1 MAHQTETRW
10 EKSDGKLHKE
20 EMIPPVKA
28 RQGRTGYRILTVL
41 IVALVLAF
49 VVWIPVEIW
58 GKREANEVAPQ
69 QPGQQLQSQQPAPP
83 PRRRY
88 RTVLLFQ
95 PKRRTARRPLRM
107 WRPQRRPNN
116 REQNHVPVPP
126 PHCGGTFIVLSGL

>member
-1 MAHQTETRW
+1 MMAHQTETRW

-69 QPGQQLQSQQPAPP
+69 QPGQQLQSQQPAPAAAP
-83 PRRRY
+83 A
-88 RTVLLFQ
+88 LHG
-95 PKRRTARRPLRM
+95 TAVPTET
-107 WRPQRRPNN
+107 PNSTPAAPN
-116 REQNHVPVPP
+116 VAPATPAQ
-126 PHCGGTFIVLSGL
+126 

>member
-1 MAHQTETRW
+1 MMAHQTETRW

-20 EMIPPVKA
+20 ELIPPVKA

-69 QPGQQLQSQQPAPP
+69 QPGQQLQPQQPAPAAAP
-83 PRRRY
+83 A
-88 RTVLLFQ
+88 LQ
-95 PKRRTARRPLRM
+95 NGTAVPTET
-107 WRPQRRPNN
+107 PNSAPAAPN
-116 REQNHVPVPP
+116 VAPAAPAQ
-126 PHCGGTFIVLSGL
+126 

>member
-1 MAHQTETRW
+1 MMAHQTETRW

-20 EMIPPVKA
+20 ELIPLVKA

-69 QPGQQLQSQQPAPP
+69 QPGQQQPAPAAAP
-83 PRRRY
+83 A
-88 RTVLLFQ
+88 LQ
-95 PKRRTARRPLRM
+95 NGTAVPTET
-107 WRPQRRPNN
+107 PNSTPAAPN
-116 REQNHVPVPP
+116 VAPAAPAQ
-126 PHCGGTFIVLSGL
+126 